1 MRQRYFTLAEANE
14 LLPALRPRVERM
26 MQLSAHLRLNPEG
39 QSVPTP
45 PGTPWLADPVQA
57 AWEAPDSEHTRAIAA
72 GLYETL
78 SDEIARLERLGV
90 QVKDLGVGLLAFP
103 SLLDGDKEVAL
114 SWKVNEPE
122 VGHFCPSQGGLR
134 QRRAIEGQAFHS
146 ARSRPA

>member
-1 MRQRYFTLAEANE
+1 MRQRYFTLAEANS
-14 LLPALRPRVERM
+14 LLPALRHRLERM

-39 QSVPTP
+39 QSAPTP

-57 AWEAPDSEHTRAIAA
+57 AWEAQDTEHTRAIAA

-103 SLLDGDKEVAL
+103 SLLDGQKEVAL

-122 VGHFCPSQGGLR
+122 VGHYCPRQGGLR
-134 QRRAIEGQAFHS
+134 SRRAIAGQEFHS
-146 ARSRPA
+146 QRSRHG